1 MTKTLEIKN
10 GLQILVGLPDAVVQE
25 RKDLA
30 KATLLA
36 ECRKLLP
43 EQEQQ
48 QPGTSAIKATQRP
61 GFNKEDE
68 FFAFAENEEDT
79 YSTAEAEVAEYLKS
93 GANGI
98 DTLITDT
105 GRGVADGVLGES
117 EHCFAE
123 QGKTLRSI
131 PLYRGGLPLELL
143 LTLGGGGPV
152 WVLHD
157 VSGYFTVFPIWL
169 MRVRNVVLSASG

>member
-1 MTKTLEIKN
+1 MS
-10 GLQILVGLPDAVVQE
+10 
-25 RKDLA
+25 RKKLA
-30 KATLLA
+30 WA
-36 ECRKLLP
+36 
-43 EQEQQ
+43 
-48 QPGTSAIKATQRP
+48 
-61 GFNKEDE
+61 NKEVE
-68 FFAFAENEEDT
+68 TFVCILGEEDVV
-79 YSTAEAEVAEYLKS
+79 YDVYVA
-93 GANGI
+93 AAAI
-98 DTLITDT
+98 DIRPTTKVTDT

>member
-1 MTKTLEIKN
+1 MVRLDSSPRA
-10 GLQILVGLPDAVVQE
+10 LQEGQIWAYRGRVQ
-25 RKDLA
+25 
-30 KATLLA
+30 
-36 ECRKLLP
+36 
-43 EQEQQ
+43 
-48 QPGTSAIKATQRP
+48 
-61 GFNKEDE
+61 
-68 FFAFAENEEDT
+68 
-79 YSTAEAEVAEYLKS
+79 VYLHPV
-93 GANGI
+93 
-98 DTLITDT
+98 TDT

-143 LTLGGGGPV
+143 LTLAGGGPV